1 MHFFLNSTLL
11 LRNILL
17 LLLLLLFYHKGGRD
31 TALEAEAQL
40 YSNNISW
47 KQCK

>member
-11 LRNILL
+11 LRNI
-17 LLLLLLFYHKGGRD
+17 LLLFYHKGGRD